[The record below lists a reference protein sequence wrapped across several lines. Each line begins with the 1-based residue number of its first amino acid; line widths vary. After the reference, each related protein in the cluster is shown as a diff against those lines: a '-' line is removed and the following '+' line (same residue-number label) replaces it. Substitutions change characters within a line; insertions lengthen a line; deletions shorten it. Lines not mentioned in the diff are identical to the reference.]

1 MKEEIEEV
9 RLLID
14 EIYFKSK
21 NHISLHNT
29 IGFKNLEKILGI
41 LILVRLVGNL
51 NSSRLLLSHLWDNP
65 NIEPSIGLILRNNL
79 SLCKIVFKH
88 SELID
93 NNANLD
99 NFYRTVFGENI
110 QRTIKYVKRN
120 HTQEELQPYLEVIK
134 KNNAFLLN
142 RTGLDIDNIENEKF
156 DLKFNLSEKF
166 NSLENLFILFSKYE
180 HFGLNTIILQGNNEW
195 ENKLERIK
203 ISIHYSLQGIM
214 ICLLMLE
221 VVDDELIQLNS
232 RLAKKTNA

>member
-1 MKEEIEEV
+1 MKKEIEEV
-9 RLLID
+9 RQVTD
-14 EIYFKSK
+14 EIYLKSK
-21 NHISLHNT
+21 NHLSLQNT
-29 IGFKNLEKILGI
+29 IGFKNLEKILGV
-41 LILVRLVGNL
+41 LILERIVGNL
-51 NSSRLLLSHLWDNP
+51 NSTRLLLSELWDNP

-93 NNANLD
+93 NNVNLD

-142 RTGLDIDNIENEKF
+142 RTGLDIYNIENEKF

-166 NSLENLFILFSKYE
+166 NSLENLFIAFSKYE
-180 HFGLNTIILQGNNEW
+180 HFGLNTIILQGNSEW

-203 ISIHYSLQGIM
+203 IAIHYSLQGIM
-214 ICLLMLE
+214 TCLIMLE
-221 VVDDELIQLNS
+221 VVDDDLMQLNS